1 MSDASVLLVDSDA
14 SSVQRLRSI
23 FSSLP
28 FTLIVATSR
37 REALVTG
44 LQQRFSLALIA
55 HGLSDGSGAD
65 LLQKLSVPGKQL
77 TGVLLSYHANLTV
90 IQQAF
95 SHGFHSVLQQPV
107 SAIQILELL
116 KLQPQLSEHTDNAAP
131 PDDIIPFAIA
141 GAEDTM
147 HLDDVASL
155 SLEDVSSRLSTPQLI
170 RIIRSVEYHFT
181 GKERLEYF
189 DRDTLERVVLLIR
202 RWSRLRLARRTV
214 NTAAGPANAA
224 LRRDVS

>member
-1 MSDASVLLVDSDA
+1 
-14 SSVQRLRSI
+14 
-23 FSSLP
+23 
-28 FTLIVATSR
+28 
-37 REALVTG
+37 
-44 LQQRFSLALIA
+44 
-55 HGLSDGSGAD
+55 
-65 LLQKLSVPGKQL
+65 
-77 TGVLLSYHANLTV
+77 
-90 IQQAF
+90 
-95 SHGFHSVLQQPV
+95 
-107 SAIQILELL
+107 
-116 KLQPQLSEHTDNAAP
+116 
-131 PDDIIPFAIA
+131 
-141 GAEDTM
+141 M